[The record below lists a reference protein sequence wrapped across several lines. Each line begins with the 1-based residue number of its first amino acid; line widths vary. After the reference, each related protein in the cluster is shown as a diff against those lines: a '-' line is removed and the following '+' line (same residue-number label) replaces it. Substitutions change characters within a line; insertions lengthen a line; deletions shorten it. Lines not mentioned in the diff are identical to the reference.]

1 MSSSVRRAWLVAIC
15 GLLAIAATAN
25 AAPKITEYSV
35 AHASVFPCSTAFDK
49 RTGKIYFSAM
59 FGPTRTSTGSIGVL
73 DPDTGA
79 VRKIPLTSGVLA
91 ALGGIAFGP
100 DDRIYFAEYLAG
112 NAIGRLDPRKNDEIV
127 EFPLPHPQSQPGTLV
142 RGPDDGIWFV
152 ESGSQLLGRF
162 DVYKETFEEDP
173 LPGAG
178 ANIAFEMMNRGDG
191 RDLLLGLP
199 NTNQIAVFNVDDRKF
214 TTYTSPTPLSV
225 PQGEVRLSWQI
236 DRSGEEPQFRLTW
249 RELGGPAVSTPTRR
263 GFGELLVRRIA
274 PRDVAGRSTV
284 NYDSQGFQYDLDAPL
299 KELIDTKGDNML
311 YVPLDKLL
319 ERSVSG
325 GPDPAVIGQGMRTP
339 EVTTSEAPAP
349 DPRARGER

>member
-35 AHASVFPCSTAFDK
+35 AHASVFPCSTAVDK

-79 VRKIPLTSGVLA
+79 VRKIPLPSGVLA
-91 ALGGIAFGP
+91 APGGIAFGP

-162 DVYKETFEEDP
+162 DVYKETFEEYP

-225 PQGEVRLSWQI
+225 PQGVAFAAGYFWFTETFGQKLARVDPVTGAITEFPLAKFDPFDLTQLVPFPSGMMTGADDNLYILNGTVMGGDSITRFNP
-236 DRSGEEPQFRLTW
+236 RSHEQTNFL
-249 RELGGPAVSTPTRR
+249 TPTIAS
-263 GFGELLVRRIA
+263 GPCDFDVTSTGVIWFGELTAGKIGRLQVR
-274 PRDVAGRSTV
+274 P
-284 NYDSQGFQYDLDAPL
+284 
-299 KELIDTKGDNML
+299 
-311 YVPLDKLL
+311 
-319 ERSVSG
+319 
-325 GPDPAVIGQGMRTP
+325 
-339 EVTTSEAPAP
+339 
-349 DPRARGER
+349 